1 MNRSLSEVLKLTN
14 EAVVLV
20 QYGKLSYAN
29 DAARVLLGRLGLT
42 PENMLAAGD
51 NINDVSMLELAA
63 VSVAPANAIPEVLA
77 AASVHVADSKEDG
90 VENFL
95 KQLL

>member
-1 MNRSLSEVLKLTN
+1 
-14 EAVVLV
+14 
-20 QYGKLSYAN
+20 
-29 DAARVLLGRLGLT
+29 
-42 PENMLAAGD
+42 MLAAGD

-63 VSVAPANAIPEVLA
+63 VSLAPANACPEALA
-77 AASVHVADSKEDG
+77 AANVRVPDSREDG